1 MGKFSYQSGDTT
13 FKGDFNIY
21 QARHGG
27 IMLLM
32 GNTAVCL
39 TQQQVN
45 DLAITV
51 YELAEFDLDSYKSF
65 YENEKQAL
73 NISAVN
79 YLLSH
84 YFDASP
90 DNDRFCKCGKY
101 LTDDCH
107 KRQL

>member
-39 TQQQVN
+39 TQEQVN
-45 DLAITV
+45 NLAIDC
-51 YELAEFDLDSYKSF
+51 YSLAEFDFNSYKSF
-65 YENEKQAL
+65 YENERQAL
-73 NISAVN
+73 NISAVKN
-79 YLLSH
+79 QVCDHPSYERIKLEGGEEQ
-84 YFDASP
+84 
-90 DNDRFCKCGKY
+90 CGVCWKY
-101 LTDDCH
+101 IE
-107 KRQL
+107 